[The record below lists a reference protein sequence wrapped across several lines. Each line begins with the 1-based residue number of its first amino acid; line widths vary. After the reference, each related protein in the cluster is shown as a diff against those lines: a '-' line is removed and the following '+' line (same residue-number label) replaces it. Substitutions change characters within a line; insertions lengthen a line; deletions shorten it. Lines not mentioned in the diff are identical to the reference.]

1 MTNITYRKDLQG
13 LRAFAI
19 ILVVLAHLGLPLFE
33 GGFIGVDVFFVLSG
47 YLITGLLLKEFHTT
61 QSINFMQFY
70 ARRLKRLLPSLILM
84 LIVTIIVAA
93 LLVSPYELISKTKS
107 AIYASTW
114 TSNLY
119 FAFSKIGYFSE
130 MELQDLFLHTWSLS
144 VEEQFYLIWPLF
156 IFSCLFIFNKVLK
169 NLDQQ
174 KTLLA
179 ILFAAFCASFSLALY
194 WSYNQSLWA
203 FYLMPSRIW
212 QFALGGIV
220 FVLFESWQQGKSVNK
235 NSSLFTSIPTQP
247 LGLVL
252 IVFSGVLLAPD
263 VTYPGWWSLIP
274 SIGAALVLVRTQ
286 HLSNLILTNFVLTW
300 IGDRSYAWYL
310 WHWPVIL
317 IAKTYN
323 IGHTIIEAIFLAT
336 LSLIIASISYK
347 IIEVPFWK
355 GKFSKIPTGKS
366 ILASFLAM
374 AISVTL
380 MLQILNSEI
389 TKLEQNTPNIL
400 MSAPHD
406 IPSIYTHGC
415 DSWYE
420 NANINPCVFGTNGF
434 NKTVV
439 LIGDSI
445 LAQWFSLVT
454 STFQVPEW
462 RVIVLTKS
470 SCPMVDEDFFYERIG
485 KVYEVCNKWRND
497 LFDILLEIKPDV
509 IITGSAATYPFS
521 EKQWIEGSK
530 RILSKFSTISNEVI
544 VIPGTPALTFDGPSC
559 LMRQQNN
566 KSNENSFSQKS
577 ICSED
582 EIPKYI
588 KTNKALL
595 FSATNNF
602 ENVKLLDL
610 NNQVC
615 PEGKCSAMTSEGIVV
630 FRDSQH
636 ITDTF
641 ARSLSPHAKTMIE
654 SFGIKL
660 TSNNL

>member
-1 MTNITYRKDLQG
+1 MTNITYREDLQG

-47 YLITGLLLKEFHTT
+47 YLITGLLLKEFYTT
-61 QSINFMQFY
+61 HSINFMQFY
-70 ARRLKRLLPSLILM
+70 ARRLRRLLPSLLLM
-84 LIVTIIVAA
+84 LVVTIIVAT

-156 IFSCLFIFNKVLK
+156 IFSCMFILKNVLK
-169 NLDQQ
+169 NTHHQ
-174 KTLLA
+174 KKLL
-179 ILFAAFCASFSLALY
+179 IVLFIAFCTSFSLALY

-220 FVLFESWQQGKSVNK
+220 FVSFEWWQQGKSE
-235 NSSLFTSIPTQP
+235 SRSPLLFARIPTQL

-252 IVFSGVLLAPD
+252 IVFSGILLAAD
-263 VTYPGWWSLIP
+263 MTYPGWWSLFP
-274 SIGAALVLVRTQ
+274 SIGTALVLARTQ
-286 HLSNLILTNFVLTW
+286 HLTNLILTNSVLTW

-317 IAKTYN
+317 IANTYN
-323 IGHTIIEAIFLAT
+323 IGHTVIEAAFLAT
-336 LSLIIASISYK
+336 LSLIIASISYN
-347 IIEVPFWK
+347 IIEIPFWK

-374 AISVTL
+374 AISATL
-380 MLQILNSEI
+380 MLQMLNSEI
-389 TKLEQNTPNIL
+389 TKLEQNTPNMLI
-400 MSAPHD
+400 SAPHD
-406 IPSIYTHGC
+406 VPSIYTHGC

-420 NANINPCVFGTNGF
+420 NANINPCAFGTNDF

-454 STFQVPEW
+454 STFQAPDW

-470 SCPMVDEDFFYERIG
+470 SCPMVDEDFFYDRIG
-485 KVYEVCNKWRND
+485 KMYEVCKKWRNN
-497 LFDILLEIKPDV
+497 LFDTLLEIKPDA
-509 IITGSAATYPFS
+509 IIIGSAATYPFN
-521 EKQWIEGSK
+521 EEQWIEGSK
-530 RILSKFSTISNEVI
+530 RIFSKLTDISSEII
-544 VIPGTPALTFDGPSC
+544 VIPGTPALSFDGPSC
-559 LMRQQNN
+559 LMRAQDKNGDKNILAQQNL
-566 KSNENSFSQKS
+566 
-577 ICSED
+577 CSET
-582 EIPKYI
+582 EIPSYI
-588 KTNKALL
+588 KTNNAFL
-595 FSATNNF
+595 FSAANDF

-610 NNQVC
+610 NSLVC
-615 PEGKCSAMTSEGIVV
+615 PEGKCSAITTEGIVV

-641 ARSLSPHAKTMIE
+641 ARSLSPYAKTMIE

-660 TSNNL
+660 TSKNF